1 MLNGGA
7 VSWKSTKQK
16 SVSLST
22 AEAEWY
28 AASEAGKEIVYLRS
42 ILNDFGFEQVS
53 PTLLYEDSRAVIA
66 MAENPVNRKASRH
79 IDTRKHFIGQLVEDK
94 MIVLEQCATDR
105 MVADALTKGLP
116 APAFEKHKAEML
128 GKTSNACSICVA
140 FKMVYK
146 KQIG

>member
-1 MLNGGA
+1 MIL
-7 VSWKSTKQK
+7 VLSKSHQH
-16 SVSLST
+16 ST
-22 AEAEWY
+22 
-28 AASEAGKEIVYLRS
+28 R
-42 ILNDFGFEQVS
+42 
-53 PTLLYEDSRAVIA
+53 LYEDSRVVIA
-66 MAENPVNRKASRH
+66 MAETPVNRKASRH

-116 APAFEKHKAEML
+116 APAFERHKAEML

-140 FKMVYK
+140 FTMVYK

>member
-1 MLNGGA
+1 
-7 VSWKSTKQK
+7 
-16 SVSLST
+16 
-22 AEAEWY
+22 
-28 AASEAGKEIVYLRS
+28 
-42 ILNDFGFEQVS
+42 
-53 PTLLYEDSRAVIA
+53 
-66 MAENPVNRKASRH
+66 
-79 IDTRKHFIGQLVEDK
+79 
-94 MIVLEQCATDR
+94 